1 MQLPGDS
8 KVISAGTRMP
18 SDSEIS
24 ASAKLLPITEI
35 AGRLGLAPEDLLLY
49 GDDKA
54 KVRLDAVRKRSKG
67 QGRLILVSAMTPTP
81 AGEGK
86 TTVSIGLAQGL
97 ARIGRSTCIALR
109 EPSLGPIFGMKG
121 GATGGGYS
129 QVLPAE
135 DINLHFTGDLHA
147 VTSAHNLLAA
157 AIDNHIYWG
166 NPSGLDPRTVRFHRV
181 LDMNDRALRNI
192 VIGLGGRT
200 QGVPRESGFDI
211 TAASE
216 VMAIMA
222 LAEGREDLKE
232 RLSRIYV
239 GINYDGEQV
248 TAGSM
253 GVSGAM
259 GVLLK
264 HAIRPNLVQTIEGVP
279 AFVHAG
285 PFANIAHGCNSVI
298 ATKMAVGLSDWAI
311 TEAGFGFDLGAEKF
325 FDIKCGYGRLNP
337 SIVVLVATCRALKM
351 HGGRKKKE
359 LDASDPDA
367 VVRGLP
373 NLEKHLE
380 NIRKFGLPAVVCVN
394 RFPSDSTDELAVVLR
409 RCSELGVPAA
419 VGEGFSM
426 GGAGMVD
433 LAEKVVQTAESSK
446 ASYKPLYQWDWPV
459 EKKIQTIAREIYGAE
474 FVDFTSQARKDLA
487 AIAKFDYAKLPVC
500 IAKTQNSLSD
510 NPELLGRPKDFVVTV
525 REIQIAAGA
534 GFLIPITGDILRMP
548 GLPSKPAALG
558 MDIDTVGNITGL

>member
-1 MQLPGDS
+1 M
-8 KVISAGTRMP
+8 TRDFP
-18 SDSEIS
+18 SD
-24 ASAKLLPITEI
+24 PEI
-35 AGRLGLAPEDLLLY
+35 AAAAVPLSIREVARRLGLADEDLVLY

-86 TTVSIGLAQGL
+86 TTTSIGLAQGL
-97 ARIGRSTCIALR
+97 ARLGLKSCIALR

-129 QVLPAE
+129 QLLPAE

-147 VTSAHNLLAA
+147 ITSAHNLLAA

-166 NPSGLDPRTVRFHRV
+166 NRSGLDPRTVRFHRV

-192 VIGLGGRT
+192 IIGLGGRT

-216 VMAIMA
+216 VMAILA
-222 LAEGREDLKE
+222 LTEGREDLKE
-232 RLSRIYV
+232 RLSRIFV
-239 GINYDGEQV
+239 GLTYDGDQV

-264 HAIRPNLVQTIEGVP
+264 HAIRPNLVQTLEGVP

-285 PFANIAHGCNSVI
+285 PFANIAHGCNSII

-325 FDIKCGYGRLNP
+325 FDIKCRHGGLDP

-351 HGGRKKKE
+351 HGGKKKKD
-359 LDASDPDA
+359 LDPSDPDA
-367 VVRGLP
+367 VARGLP

-380 NIRKFGLPAVVCVN
+380 NIGKFGLPAVVCVN
-394 RFPSDSTDELAVVLR
+394 RFPSDTPEELEVVTR
-409 RCSELGVPAA
+409 RCGHLGVPAS
-419 VGEGFSM
+419 VGEGFLR
-426 GGAGMVD
+426 GGAGMTD
-433 LAEKVVQTAESSK
+433 LAEKVVASATASV
-446 ASYKPLYQWDWPV
+446 AHFKPLYDWSWPV
-459 EKKIQTIAREIYGAE
+459 EKKIQTVAKEIYGAE
-474 FVDFTSQARKDLA
+474 FVDYSPQARKDLA
-487 AIAKFDYAKLPVC
+487 TIRKFDYCSLPVC

-534 GFLIPITGDILRMP
+534 GFVIPITGEILRMP
-548 GLPSKPAALG
+548 GLPAEPAALR
-558 MDIDTVGNITGL
+558 MDIDRMGTITW